1 MLVELASGVRDGSA
15 ASAAALVELAYE
27 RIEKLD
33 GALNAVVALRD
44 RDAAIEEAR
53 TKHARAAETDAD
65 AFPLLGLPLLV
76 KDNHH
81 VAGMPTTYAS
91 VLFEDAP
98 PEERDAVHVERLR
111 RAGAIVVGKSN
122 LPELAAAGFTDSD
135 VFGPCRNPWATD
147 WSPGGSSGGSG
158 AALAAG
164 IVPLATATDG
174 GGSIRIP
181 AALCGLAGLK
191 PTNGLLGRWPVHSW
205 IELSTDG
212 PLATSVDD
220 LALLLD
226 VMRGPA
232 AGDIAAIGAWSPS
245 PEMPR
250 RVIASPRT
258 WDFGPLPAGVA
269 ERYRSA
275 LSDIERRLGLPVEEI
290 EPSSIF
296 GGLGDPADDWFVLT
310 VAEELTWLGRDR
322 VVKNLERLS
331 PAFRFAMD
339 AALGVTLDRYME
351 ARRNR
356 LAYARRFDELL
367 GDDAVFVCPTLGYEG
382 WLLDGRLPDSDEFAG
397 SEGFNNGE
405 ANLTGHPSLS
415 VPAGICSNGLPFGL
429 QITGARWRDDIV
441 LEVGRAWERAN
452 PWPVVA
458 PGYEPFRV

>member
-1 MLVELASGVRDGSA
+1 VLAELASAVRSGSIG
-15 ASAAALVELAYE
+15 ASDLVALAYDRIAAL
-27 RIEKLD
+27 D
-33 GALNAVVALRD
+33 GELNAVVALRD

-53 TKHARAAETDAD
+53 STRARSLDGDAE

-81 VAGMPTTYAS
+81 VAGMRTTYAS
-91 VLFEDAP
+91 VLFADAP
-98 PEERDAVHVERLR
+98 PAERDALHVERLR
-111 RAGAIVVGKSN
+111 NAGAIVVGKSN

-135 VFGPCRNPWATD
+135 VFGPCRNPWGTE

-164 IVPLATATDG
+164 MVPLATATDG

-191 PTNGLLGRWPVHSW
+191 PTNGLLGRWPIHSW

-212 PLATSVDD
+212 PLATSVEDVV
-220 LALLLD
+220 LLLD

-232 AGDIAAIGAWSPS
+232 PGDPGAIREWSPA
-245 PEMPR
+245 PMMPR

-258 WDFGPLPAGVA
+258 WDFGPLPAGVQ
-269 ERYRSA
+269 ERYRAA
-275 LSDIERRLGLPVEEI
+275 LESVERDLRLPVEEI

-296 GGLGDPADDWFVLT
+296 GGLGDPADDWFVIT
-310 VAEELTWLGRDR
+310 VVEELTWIGRER
-322 VVKNLERLS
+322 VAKDLDRLS
-331 PAFRFAMD
+331 SAFRFGME

-356 LAYARRFDELL
+356 FAYARRFDELL
-367 GDDAVFVCPTLGYEG
+367 GPDAVFVCPTLGYEG
-382 WLLDGRLPDSDEFAG
+382 WLLDGRLPGSDEFAG

-429 QITGARWRDDIV
+429 QITGPRWRDDVV

-452 PWPVVA
+452 PWPAVA
-458 PGYEPFRV
+458 PGYEPFGD